1 MGIWQD
7 IRFAARLIAKEPWFT
22 SVVVLVLAFGLGVNT
37 AVFTIV
43 NATLLRGLPFD
54 EPEKIISL
62 SAIDSRGRN
71 QSTSFLDYEDW
82 LRMQHSFEG
91 VSASLGAPMNVSEP
105 GRPAGCPGRWRSARS
120 GARTRPRAGPRRHA
134 G

>member
-7 IRFAARLIAKEPWFT
+7 IRFAVRLIAKEPWFT

-54 EPEKIISL
+54 EPEQVISL

-71 QSTSFLDYEDW
+71 HASSLLDYEDW

-91 VSASLGAPMNVSEP
+91 ISASAGAPMNVSDP
-105 GRPAGCPGRWRSARS
+105 GRAALPLTVTSQPA
-120 GARTRPRAGPRRHA
+120 
-134 G
+134 

>member
-62 SAIDSRGRN
+62 SAVDSRGRN
-71 QSTSFLDYEDW
+71 QSTSDRKSTRLNSS
-82 LRMQHSFEG
+82 H
-91 VSASLGAPMNVSEP
+91 LGISYAVF
-105 GRPAGCPGRWRSARS
+105 CLKKKK
-120 GARTRPRAGPRRHA
+120 
-134 G
+134 